1 MKTISCIII
10 MMDWDA
16 AKEATNMFLAFNG
29 SKQKFNFWKMIVT
42 SNCFFF
48 YYLYTNHQ
56 VINAKSKRRLLIP
69 FLGL

>member
-1 MKTISCIII
+1 

-42 SNCFFF
+42 SNCFFIII
-48 YYLYTNHQ
+48 YTP
-56 VINAKSKRRLLIP
+56 IIKSSMQNQKGAYSFR
-69 FLGL
+69 FWGFKFF